1 MFLYFAPT
9 DIQAAIGLSQ
19 FKSLNNFIKIRSI
32 NRNKIIKTLTTDKRW
47 DNQVSFVEENNNVKP
62 SWFGLSMLLNK
73 KFKHNKQSILNRL
86 DKFGIEN
93 RPIISGNFLKQ
104 PALRKYNLSQK
115 SKNFPNANYV
125 HEYGLFVGLKN
136 KILSLIETKKFANIF
151 FKSFNL

>member
-1 MFLYFAPT
+1 MSFESL
-9 DIQAAIGLSQ
+9 LN
-19 FKSLNNFIKIRSI
+19 KSLKKKYLPYQITLRKKKQEQKITI
-32 NRNKIIKTLTTDKRW
+32 DKRW

-62 SWFGLSMLLNK
+62 SWFGLSMLLNE
-73 KFKHNKQSILNRL
+73 KFKYNKKLILNRL